1 MLNVGR
7 YKRFY
12 KCKFIF
18 SNFLKI
24 SKIVKAAIK
33 ICIVEFIT
41 YIDVIYVIK

>member
-1 MLNVGR
+1 MLNVGK

-18 SNFLKI
+18 SNFFKI
-24 SKIVKAAIK
+24 GKIVKAVIK
-33 ICIVEFIT
+33 ICIVGFIT